1 LISIIISMCNA
12 QTQTYGTLGLDT
24 AWDEFNAAT
33 AQIDKFNETTMPRE
47 AMPVRMAILR
57 ARTELD
63 IFVFAMP
70 LVSTTIKNDT
80 WSRIRNDLADGFCTV
95 GSFLSLH
102 TMNVNMTNKEMKKRR
117 NAVLKWKASF
127 VNNSNHH
134 GYAGYLK
141 TISQNTFFYRP
152 DTVLS
157 PMFWGGIK
165 GRPDAKYTGYQN
177 IAQLAQGILKQVID
191 LYDNLVNVNN
201 IYDHEKSFT
210 TYRKLSRSLRTTLHL
225 FPSILSQKS
234 LEARAFTCT
243 SANIVT
249 SFNNVTQSLEE
260 IGAILK
266 AVDYY
271 KDNKQNKKRAK
282 AIDLANSTWLKFKK
296 QMRLIPLEEVY
307 ACFVKN
313 LIFGPPSEARA

>member
-102 TMNVNMTNKEMKKRR
+102 TMNVNMTNKEMKK
-117 NAVLKWKASF
+117 KEEMQF
-127 VNNSNHH
+127 SN
-134 GYAGYLK
+134 GKPPLS
-141 TISQNTFFYRP
+141 TIP
-152 DTVLS
+152 IIMDMLD
-157 PMFWGGIK
+157 I
-165 GRPDAKYTGYQN
+165 
-177 IAQLAQGILKQVID
+177 
-191 LYDNLVNVNN
+191 
-201 IYDHEKSFT
+201 
-210 TYRKLSRSLRTTLHL
+210 
-225 FPSILSQKS
+225 
-234 LEARAFTCT
+234 
-243 SANIVT
+243 
-249 SFNNVTQSLEE
+249 
-260 IGAILK
+260 
-266 AVDYY
+266 
-271 KDNKQNKKRAK
+271 
-282 AIDLANSTWLKFKK
+282 
-296 QMRLIPLEEVY
+296 
-307 ACFVKN
+307 
-313 LIFGPPSEARA
+313 